1 MPIEIKCPVC
11 NNMTSGSFCEH
22 CGFEIHILPN
32 EISLAI
38 MNYEQERVDKYKKVL
53 KDKENSL
60 QLEKKL
66 SEDNIKKQKEIESL
80 ISQNERLQSEQV
92 VLNETVKQTENEK
105 PLAFLVMIQ
114 DNSVSAI
121 FEIHE
126 GENSFGYARPHDR
139 HQQIICRV
147 PVSDIHFA
155 IKAVSS
161 KDSKGRIRTK
171 YFVTPRDGQIY
182 GSADRGNLIVHEREL
197 EKNESVYIDE
207 VKFTLVTNKNK

>member
-105 PLAFLVMIQ
+105 PLAFLVMMQ

-126 GENSFGYARPHDR
+126 GDNSFGYAKSHDK
-139 HQQIICRV
+139 HQQIICST
-147 PVSDIHFA
+147 PVSDFHFA
-155 IKAVSS
+155 IRAVSS
-161 KDSKGRIRTK
+161 KDLKGRIRTK
-171 YFVTPRDGQIY
+171 FFVMPRDGQIY
-182 GSADRGNLIVHEREL
+182 GAAGKANIIASEREL
-197 EKNESVYIDE
+197 ERNEAVYIE
-207 VKFTLVTNKNK
+207 NIKFTLVTNKK